1 MGRKNWT
8 DRLNAASPH
17 VLRRMTRDISG
28 MKKGELALLPSARMV
43 DDFIRTIPKGKAV
56 SIVEMR
62 RRLARRQ
69 GADVTC
75 PVYTGYHL
83 RTVAEAAFE
92 SLGRGTALRNITP
105 IWRVLDESAPTLRKL
120 SAENAAWIAERRAK
134 ERF

>member
-1 MGRKNWT
+1 MGRKSWT
-8 DRLNAASPH
+8 DRLNSASPH
-17 VLRRMTRDISG
+17 TVRRMTRDIAG

-56 SIVEMR
+56 SIVDLR
-62 RRLARRQ
+62 KRLARRN

-92 SLGRGTALRNITP
+92 ALNRGTALRNITP
-105 IWRVLDESAPTLRKL
+105 IWRVLDASAPTLRKL
-120 SAENAAWIAERRAK
+120 SAENADWIADRRAR
-134 ERF
+134 EGL